1 MSVRAVVSGA
11 ATAAVLAAVLGS
23 PAAQDA
29 AKDAKNRELA
39 RTLTSF
45 PSWDAGGSSGD
56 VRWSIA
62 IRLAAIVLV
71 TALLCAVA
79 GRSASRGA
87 ALLAGWAAGV
97 VAAGAAGAAAYA
109 FLVATVFSG
118 GRSADTYL
126 DGLVGAVDDGAVWG
140 LWTGWLVG
148 VAVAAVTHRRR
159 VRARAAAPAAPPVI
173 ADPPAPWWAP
183 TEALDEAGEPTLRP
197 GPAAYGA
204 GHMPPVVAGLGEDG
218 GNTHIMSTASGDPHP
233 SDPDATLAVGFP
245 GPDRPAEPAPEPD
258 PDATE
263 VSEAPKAPTAPDDPD
278 ATEVSEL
285 EGQDDP
291 TLHMPRQD

>member
-1 MSVRAVVSGA
+1 MSARAVVSGA
-11 ATAAVLAAVLGS
+11 ATAALLAAVLGS

-45 PSWDAGGSSGD
+45 PSWDAGSASGD

-62 IRLAAIVLV
+62 IRLAVIVLG

-97 VAAGAAGAAAYA
+97 VAAAAAGAAAYA

-118 GRSADTYL
+118 GRGADTYL
-126 DGLVGAVDDGAVWG
+126 DGLVGAANDGAVWG
-140 LWTGWLVG
+140 LWTAWLVG
-148 VAVAAVTHRRR
+148 SAVAAVTHRRR
-159 VRARAAAPAAPPVI
+159 VRARAAAPAPPPGALI
-173 ADPPAPWWAP
+173 ADPPPPWWAP
-183 TEALDEAGEPTLRP
+183 TEALDEDGEPTLRP

-204 GHMPPVVAGLGEDG
+204 VHMPPVVAGLGEDG

-233 SDPDATLAVGFP
+233 SDPDATVAVGFP
-245 GPDRPAEPAPEPD
+245 GPDRKPEPGPEPD

-263 VSEAPKAPTAPDDPD
+263 VSEASKATEDPD
-278 ATEVSEL
+278 ATELTEV

-291 TLHMPRQD
+291 TLHMPQQD